1 METWAIIAIAVA
13 IGVLFIVIMI
23 YLFKKD
29 NFCVGRVCCDENM
42 IAGTTESSDSCHPSD
57 DQLVSVL
64 NGGLLPLGRSSP
76 KNLGALLT
84 IGVEDD
90 YLLARA
96 S

>member
-1 METWAIIAIAVA
+1 METWTIVAIAMAVAAIFIIAMI
-13 IGVLFIVIMI
+13 FI
-23 YLFKKD
+23 YRRD
-29 NFCVGRVCCDENM
+29 NFCVGRVCCDETM
-42 IAGTTESSDSCHPSD
+42 ISGTTESSDSCHPSD

-76 KNLGALLT
+76 KNVGALLT

-96 S
+96 R